1 MLSPN
6 WQIPYYLHESAA
18 EMGFLSYIFVFVF
31 VIFVFVIFAFA
42 FVVVVVFLV
51 VVIRAVRVG
60 FEPPIFPIDQLS
72 VSRLSHASPT
82 SQLLQF
88 RSQYANPYL

>member
-1 MLSPN
+1 MPSPN
-6 WQIPYYLHESAA
+6 WQIPYYLHDSAA
-18 EMGFLSYIFVFVF
+18 EMGFLSFIFVF